1 MNIDSITLMGFSAG
15 AITSIGFIPQL
26 IRGYRTKKLDDVS
39 YGMPAVLATGMTL
52 WLLYGLLRLD
62 LAVILA
68 NAVGIICNILLLIM
82 KKQYSVQNISLKR

>member
-1 MNIDSITLMGFSAG
+1 MNIDSITLIGFSAG

-39 YGMPAVLATGMTL
+39 YGMPAVLAIGMTL
-52 WLLYGLLRLD
+52 WFLYGLLRLD

-68 NAVGIICNILLLIM
+68 NAVGITCNIFLIIM
-82 KKQYSVQNISLKR
+82 KKHYSPQFAPLKR